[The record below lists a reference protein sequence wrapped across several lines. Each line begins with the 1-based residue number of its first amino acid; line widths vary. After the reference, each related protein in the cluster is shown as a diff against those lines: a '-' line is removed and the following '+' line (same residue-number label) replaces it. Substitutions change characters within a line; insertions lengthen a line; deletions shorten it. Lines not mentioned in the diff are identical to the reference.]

1 MEAAHAGSM
10 AGGFILPILIFLA
23 AAVVAVP
30 LFRFAGM
37 GAVVGYLAAGIAI
50 GPSGLG
56 LIHDPE
62 AVLHIAEIG
71 VVLLL
76 FIIGLE
82 LKPSRLMA
90 MRRDITLLGSGQMLL
105 SAFVVGIVL
114 VIIAGYSWR
123 AAVVAGV
130 ALAFSSTAIAV
141 QLLNERSALE
151 TPYGRRSFSILLYQ
165 DVMVAPVLALIPLM
179 AGARA
184 AAGGWDKAL
193 LAFGGVVAAFA
204 IVIFAGRYV
213 LNPLFS
219 LLARTGAREVMTAAA
234 LLVVLGAAFLMQWAG
249 MSMALGA
256 FMAGLLLSESHFRH
270 ELEANIEPFRGLL
283 MGLFFMS
290 VGMSLDGKIVAE
302 SAVALAFSAIGLIA
316 VKGLI
321 VYGLLRW
328 AGCNNCDAIAGASV
342 LTMAGEFAFVVFPVA
357 VANGI
362 VDTQQ
367 AALLAALTA
376 LTMIVSPLL
385 AKLCE
390 KLADRWRPAEVSDLP
405 AETIPDEAKGNV
417 LVIGF
422 GRFGQLAVQVL
433 LAGRANVTVIDK
445 DVERIKTALR
455 FGFKV
460 YYGDGSR
467 LDVLRAAGAD
477 EAQVLAVCIDDAEV
491 ASTIVDMAKQN
502 FPLTKTFVRAYDRI
516 HALALIEAG
525 ADHFE
530 RETAEAALVFGGAVY
545 ASLHG
550 DRQRASELVEA
561 TRKRDIERLARQQ
574 SEGLI
579 AGARTDAIT
588 PEPLV
593 NPYQQAKALSE
604 ETAQVTAEPDTPAP
618 ALDQK
623 KQEPDG

>member
-579 AGARTDAIT
+579 AGAGTDAIT